1 MDEPLSFERI
11 KSAVLGL
18 TQTQRLELMSILATL
33 TTPKTSDYGLPG
45 GSLYEEI
52 RRVLNARCQTGLPDL
67 RTLRKQLG
75 WMPTKI
81 AEIDK
86 AMEEMLA
93 RDLPNLSRQQHDAIK
108 AYLVNSAIDYL
119 QDRSGGRERPV
130 LLNEV
135 LDVLAVP
142 SQLVDEQ
149 FPGYRQA
156 GVLKEMLVK
165 FVTRDFNRRGS

>member
-11 KSAVLGL
+11 KSAVLSL
-18 TQTQRLELMSILATL
+18 TQAQRIELMSVLATL
-33 TTPKTSDYGLPG
+33 TAPKTSDYGYGLR
-45 GSLYEEI
+45 GSDLYEEI
-52 RRVLNARCQTGLPDL
+52 RRVLNARCRTGLPDL

-75 WMPTKI
+75 WMPSKL

-86 AMEEMLA
+86 AMEEMLG
-93 RDLPNLSRQQHDAIK
+93 RDLPKLSRQQHDSIK
-108 AYLVNSAIDYL
+108 AYLVNSAVDYL
-119 QDRSGGRERPV
+119 QDRPGGRERPV

-156 GVLKEMLVK
+156 GVLREMLVK
-165 FVTRDFNRRGS
+165 FVTRKGA